1 MSAIVAIVGRPNVG
15 KSALFN
21 RMIRAGSGA
30 SSAAITEK
38 TPGVTRDRNYGKTEW
53 EGKGFS
59 VIDTGGFYA
68 EGLPHEHEEIADQVK
83 EQALYAIEDADLLI
97 HLLDGKEGLMPADEE
112 LVSIL
117 RKSGK
122 NILWVVNKIDT
133 MIKESKALEFYS
145 IGADEIIPVSA
156 MTGLGFDDFMDKVIE
171 NLPQGRLTEGMSR
184 ELEALPR
191 IAVVGRPNV
200 GKSTL
205 INSLLGKRRLIVSP
219 VPGTTRDA
227 VDSVCAWHGEKYL
240 FVDTAG
246 MRKKVRGYSSRAPR
260 NLAAGSGSPQ
270 DSIESFSIV
279 GAMKSIERADVVIM
293 VLDATQDIGEQDQ
306 RIAGMV
312 EEQGKAGIFLINKWD
327 LVKDPDEAYKKITE
341 ELSRKMWFME
351 YAPHLTASGLEKK
364 RIAKIFPMVNE
375 VLAERKHRIST
386 GILNRFL
393 GKLLEK
399 RPFPKYRGRE
409 VKFLYMTQ
417 FGVEPP
423 SFSIFVNYPQAVNE
437 QHLRYLEKM
446 MREKYSFKGT
456 PIRIYVKSR

>member
-1 MSAIVAIVGRPNVG
+1 MNAIVAIVGRPNVG

-21 RMIRAGSGA
+21 LMIRVGSGEP
-30 SSAAITEK
+30 STAITEK

-97 HLLDGKEGLMPADEE
+97 HLLDGKDGLTPSDEE
-112 LVSIL
+112 LASIL

-122 NILWVVNKIDT
+122 KILWVVNKIDT
-133 MIKESKALEFYS
+133 MSKESKVPEFYG
-145 IGADEIIPVSA
+145 IGADEIIAVSA

-171 NLPQGRLTEGMSR
+171 NLPLERLTEGISQ
-184 ELEALPR
+184 ELEGLPK
-191 IAVVGRPNV
+191 ISVVGRPNV

-205 INSLLGKRRLIVSP
+205 INSLLGKKRLIVSP
-219 VPGTTRDA
+219 VPGTTRDS
-227 VDSVCAWHGEKYL
+227 VDSVCSWHGKKYL
-240 FVDTAG
+240 FNDTAG
-246 MRKKVRGYSSRAPR
+246 MRKKVRGYSSRSPR
-260 NLAAGSGSPQ
+260 NLAAGSGSPMEI
-270 DSIESFSIV
+270 IESFSIIE
-279 GAMKSIERADVVIM
+279 AMKSIERADVVVM
-293 VLDATQDIGEQDQ
+293 VLDVTQDIGEQDQ

-312 EEQGKAGIFLINKWD
+312 EEQGKGAIFLLNKWD
-327 LVKDPDEAYKKITE
+327 MVKDPDEHYKRITE
-341 ELSRKMWFME
+341 ELERKMWFIN

-364 RIAKIFPMVNE
+364 RIAKLFPLINE
-375 VLAERKHRIST
+375 VIAERKKRIST

-393 GKLLEK
+393 GKLLEQ
-399 RPFPKYRGRE
+399 RPFPKHRGRD
-409 VKFLYMTQ
+409 VKFFYMTQ

-423 SFSIFVNYPQAVNE
+423 SFSIFVNYPQAVKE

-446 MREKYSFKGT
+446 MREKFSFKGT